1 MLAAGSLDQNW
12 QLNGGGA
19 KSIGRERSIK
29 NEPALDAEHH
39 ASRIKRFADRALNRL
54 DGDSRVNCRRV
65 AHHRLVWIQSWRS
78 AKLRSVGI
86 GAQRL
91 GLAWVVHRGSLD
103 FSLAFPD
110 CSWES
115 LGP

>member
-1 MLAAGSLDQNW
+1 MLAPGRLDQNG
-12 QLNGGGA
+12 QLNGGSA
-19 KSIGRERSIK
+19 KSIRWERSIK
-29 NEPALDAEHH
+29 DEATLDAEHH
-39 ASRIKRFADRALNRL
+39 PGGIKRFADRALNRL
-54 DGDSRVNCRRV
+54 DRDRRVDGGRV
-65 AHHRLVWIQSWRS
+65 AHHRLIRIQSWSS

-110 CSWES
+110 CSWE
-115 LGP
+115 